1 MAARQLWFISER
13 AFFKQKM
20 ERLSISAIKKEKLL
34 SNTNNI
40 KTHNI
45 GLKLFYLMAIWKL
58 SKLISS
64 PLFLYF

>member
-20 ERLSISAIKKEKLL
+20 ERLSIFAIKKEKLL

-45 GLKLFYLMAIWKL
+45 GLKLFYLMTI
-58 SKLISS
+58 
-64 PLFLYF
+64 